1 MRVSSTGGT
10 SKIALPEAGLVI
22 VTVLLELS
30 VISTQAVALPR
41 GFALLAGHP
50 FADANPLQLITQI
63 AASVLA
69 RKYLDLIE
77 TFSIVAPP

>member
-1 MRVSSTGGT
+1 MSVSSRGGT
-10 SKIALPEAGLVI
+10 SKIALPEVGLVI
-22 VTVLLELS
+22 ETVLLELS
-30 VISTQAVALPR
+30 VISTQAEALPR
-41 GFALLAGHP
+41 LVELVAGHP

-63 AASVLA
+63 AASMLV